1 MMKKKGYKMGG
12 KMKSK
17 GMKLGGK
24 TKKMMNGGRGM
35 RSKMMSKGGAKPKMS
50 LAQIR
55 SAANKKGY
63 KLTKATQWHIFIAM
77 CHILNVG

>member
-24 TKKMMNGGRGM
+24 TKKMMT
-35 RSKMMSKGGAKPKMS
+35 KGGAKPKMS
-50 LAQIR
+50 LAQVR
-55 SAANKKGY
+55 SAANKMGY
-63 KLTKATQWHIFIAM
+63 KLTKATQWHIFIVM